1 MILNR
6 ENVDIK
12 TIGDIKFN
20 SVEIDKN
27 SGAKIIAML
36 THNLYSNPLQS
47 FIRETVSNAV
57 DSTKEAGNDNPVVV
71 SLTTVNNDTRITVRD
86 FGTGLSPERFDQV
99 FRFLGGST
107 KENSNDYIGCFGIGR
122 FSCLA
127 VANEAEI
134 TSFYDGVCYK
144 YLMYKTSNGIN
155 IDLLDTQQTE
165 EKNGLQVSVVIKRSP
180 NCIYAVKNTL
190 AYFDNVVIIND
201 DYIENNVKKGKIGSI
216 KPIELSNGGDFQVVM
231 NGVCYYVDFDKIEN
245 VIGVDKTLLIKQTAI
260 DCVVDVKIGDINVT
274 PNREE
279 IMYDDY
285 TCNNI
290 YNRVLEIKKEF
301 LEFKKQEITE
311 SGITKDNWRLI
322 PKLNFLGNMYFD
334 YDYFIEFNGEL
345 FNQQQ
350 VMYIYRFLIKLTIPN
365 DNNNL
370 SICLDNCIT
379 SKDIKIEDVLN
390 AFDKGQLFS
399 RPVRLNN
406 HTRDFLYKDYGYGT
420 VLVKDFNLL
429 KQAIETLAIPG
440 NPNVIHTLK
449 KWLLETLKVKE
460 LIVPEPEKKV
470 KDKKEKPIGEQVRF
484 KIEKEVHYKK
494 LSELEKD
501 REQYAILSPDEEAK
515 YSHIGKRH
523 AIKVNKTMYDRL
535 LQLGFKTVKSI
546 VDEAKDELYYKK
558 LYCGLE
564 GVNNILKE
572 LGYSIDRNAYKR
584 IKQGNCKYHDNYIRW
599 IKVDKEVPEEYKWV
613 ENLRKLIEAPI
624 YGYLRSTILKQLLP
638 INFEINDKNEITG
651 QKSESNLFV

>member
-6 ENVDIK
+6 ENIDIK
-12 TIGDIKFN
+12 TIGDIKLN
-20 SVEIDKN
+20 SVEIAEN

-165 EKNGLQVSVVIKRSP
+165 EENGLQVSVVIKRSP

-216 KPIELSNGGDFQVVM
+216 KPIKLSNGGDFQVVM

-311 SGITKDNWRLI
+311 KGITKDNWRLI
-322 PKLNFLGNMYFD
+322 PRLNFLGNMYFD

-350 VMYIYRFLIKLTIPN
+350 VMYTYRFLIKLTIPN

-429 KQAIETLAIPG
+429 KQAIESLAMPG

-470 KDKKEKPIGEQVRF
+470 KDKK
-484 KIEKEVHYKK
+484 
-494 LSELEKD
+494 
-501 REQYAILSPDEEAK
+501 
-515 YSHIGKRH
+515 
-523 AIKVNKTMYDRL
+523 
-535 LQLGFKTVKSI
+535 KS
-546 VDEAKDELYYKK
+546 L
-558 LYCGLE
+558 
-564 GVNNILKE
+564 
-572 LGYSIDRNAYKR
+572 
-584 IKQGNCKYHDNYIRW
+584 
-599 IKVDKEVPEEYKWV
+599 
-613 ENLRKLIEAPI
+613 
-624 YGYLRSTILKQLLP
+624 
-638 INFEINDKNEITG
+638 
-651 QKSESNLFV
+651 

>member
-1 MILNR
+1 
-6 ENVDIK
+6 
-12 TIGDIKFN
+12 
-20 SVEIDKN
+20 
-27 SGAKIIAML
+27 
-36 THNLYSNPLQS
+36 
-47 FIRETVSNAV
+47 
-57 DSTKEAGNDNPVVV
+57 
-71 SLTTVNNDTRITVRD
+71 
-86 FGTGLSPERFDQV
+86 
-99 FRFLGGST
+99 
-107 KENSNDYIGCFGIGR
+107 
-122 FSCLA
+122 
-127 VANEAEI
+127 
-134 TSFYDGVCYK
+134 
-144 YLMYKTSNGIN
+144 MYKTSNGIN

-165 EKNGLQVSVVIKRSP
+165 EENGLQVSVVIKRSP

-216 KPIELSNGGDFQVVM
+216 KPIELSNRGDFQVIM
-231 NGVCYYVDFDKIEN
+231 NGVCYYVDFNKIEN
-245 VIGVDKTLLIKQTAI
+245 VIGADKTLLIKQTAI

-322 PKLNFLGNMYFD
+322 PRLNFLGNMYFD

-429 KQAIETLAIPG
+429 KQAIETLAISG

-484 KIEKEVHYKK
+484 KIENQIHYKE

-501 REQYAILSPDEEAK
+501 KEQYAILSPDEEAK
-515 YSHIGKRH
+515 YSHISKRH
-523 AIKVNKTMYDRL
+523 AIKVNKTMHDRL

-558 LYCGLE
+558 LYYGLE
-564 GVNNILKE
+564 GVNNTLKE
-572 LGYSIDRNAYKR
+572 LGYSINRNVYNR
-584 IKQGNCKYHDNYIRW
+584 IKQGNCKYHDDYIRW
-599 IKVDKEVPEEYKWV
+599 VKVDKEVPEEYKWI
-613 ENLRKLIEAPI
+613 ENLKKLIEAPI